1 MDKLRLTRLYSS
13 LIQSRS
19 ISNYQVDLSF
29 FMHPPKLSRNQGPH
43 VSVSYSV
50 SVQIGSY
57 LQIFQMQQ
65 EINLNN
71 LLNEYFAQH
80 LYQQY
85 LSLLL
90 LCHISNVTLDLIF
103 LPLHIQLFII
113 LPKCLYSSLEKRF
126 SYQARGSDQIPR
138 REVSLHCSIGHVS
151 PADPIDC
158 SSYYQ
163 SSTAAITM
171 TETLRA
177 TMFFFLFAQKLINF
191 LSFCEAVSIGF
202 RTRFFDET

>member
-1 MDKLRLTRLYSS
+1 M
-13 LIQSRS
+13 
-19 ISNYQVDLSF
+19 
-29 FMHPPKLSRNQGPH
+29 
-43 VSVSYSV
+43 
-50 SVQIGSY
+50 
-57 LQIFQMQQ
+57 
-65 EINLNN
+65 
-71 LLNEYFAQH
+71 
-80 LYQQY
+80 
-85 LSLLL
+85 
-90 LCHISNVTLDLIF
+90 TLDLIF
-103 LPLHIQLFII
+103 QPLHIYLFII

>member
-1 MDKLRLTRLYSS
+1 M
-13 LIQSRS
+13 
-19 ISNYQVDLSF
+19 
-29 FMHPPKLSRNQGPH
+29 
-43 VSVSYSV
+43 
-50 SVQIGSY
+50 
-57 LQIFQMQQ
+57 

-71 LLNEYFAQH
+71 LPNEYIFCLAFVPAIVIIIIA
-80 LYQQY
+80 LSYFKCDIRFNLRTFTY
-85 LSLLL
+85 L
-90 LCHISNVTLDLIF
+90 
-103 LPLHIQLFII
+103 LFII

>member
-1 MDKLRLTRLYSS
+1 M
-13 LIQSRS
+13 
-19 ISNYQVDLSF
+19 
-29 FMHPPKLSRNQGPH
+29 
-43 VSVSYSV
+43 
-50 SVQIGSY
+50 
-57 LQIFQMQQ
+57 
-65 EINLNN
+65 
-71 LLNEYFAQH
+71 
-80 LYQQY
+80 
-85 LSLLL
+85 
-90 LCHISNVTLDLIF
+90 TLDLIF
-103 LPLHIQLFII
+103 QPLHIYLFII
-113 LPKCLYSSLEKRF
+113 LPKCLDSSLEKRF

-163 SSTAAITM
+163 SSQ
-171 TETLRA
+171 TLRA

>member
-1 MDKLRLTRLYSS
+1 MS
-13 LIQSRS
+13 
-19 ISNYQVDLSF
+19 
-29 FMHPPKLSRNQGPH
+29 
-43 VSVSYSV
+43 
-50 SVQIGSY
+50 
-57 LQIFQMQQ
+57 
-65 EINLNN
+65 
-71 LLNEYFAQH
+71 
-80 LYQQY
+80 
-85 LSLLL
+85 
-90 LCHISNVTLDLIF
+90 LDLIF
-103 LPLHIQLFII
+103 LPLHTYIYLFII
-113 LPKCLYSSLEKRF
+113 LPKCLDSSLEKRF

-138 REVSLHCSIGHVS
+138 REVSLHCSTIGHVS